1 MLSRIYI
8 VDQYMKLYIKNMV
21 CDRCRIAVQREL
33 DKNKINYKNL
43 ELGEV
48 DVAENLSVKKL
59 SQFSEDLKTLGFELI
74 EDKKARTISKIKKTV
89 IELIRNSDD
98 FHKTKLSVHISE
110 NLHKDFDSLS
120 SLFSEVEGVTLEKY
134 FIAQKIERVKELLVY
149 DELTLSQIA
158 SSLGYSSVNH
168 LSTQFKKITGLTP
181 SHFKKIGAQKRT
193 SLDQV

>member
-1 MLSRIYI
+1 
-8 VDQYMKLYIKNMV
+8 MKLYIKNMV
-21 CDRCRIAVQREL
+21 CDRCKIAVQHQL
-33 DKNKINYKNL
+33 DKNRINYKNL

-48 DVAENLSVKKL
+48 DVVENLSVKEL
-59 SQFSEDLKTLGFELI
+59 SQFSEDLKALGFELI
-74 EDKKARTISKIKKTV
+74 EDKKARTISKIKKLV
-89 IELIRNSDD
+89 IDVIRNSDGL
-98 FHKTKLSVHISE
+98 HKTKLSVYISE

-120 SLFSEVEGVTLEKY
+120 SLFSEVEGITLEKY

-158 SSLGYSSVNH
+158 TSLGYSSVNH

-193 SLDQV
+193 SLDRV